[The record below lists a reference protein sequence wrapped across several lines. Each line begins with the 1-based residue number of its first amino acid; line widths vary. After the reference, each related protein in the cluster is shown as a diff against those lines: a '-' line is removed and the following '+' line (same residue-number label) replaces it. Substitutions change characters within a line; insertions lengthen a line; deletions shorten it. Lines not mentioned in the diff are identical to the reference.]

1 MIPNNITKDHI
12 LAALEEIDK
21 NGIPKDRISSAYNLV
36 AAGKSYPPKYV
47 ISLAN
52 KYANGSE
59 LNPQDFQ
66 GGNLAIMRNAFHEE
80 Q

>member
-1 MIPNNITKDHI
+1 
-12 LAALEEIDK
+12 
-21 NGIPKDRISSAYNLV
+21 
-36 AAGKSYPPKYV
+36 V